1 MTTLK
6 YIDQIPHHL
15 DPEVRR
21 HALQI
26 FRDSRSVETSWSRG
40 NNALQHCERVAMQ
53 LVRTYVLM
61 GNLGGFENA
70 VLYAKV
76 ADLFGALWYFS
87 SGCQTRI
94 KYQAI
99 RADLFEKGLTMTG
112 RVRERTV
119 P

>member
-1 MTTLK
+1 MTLA
-6 YIDQIPHHL
+6 YIDSVPHHL
-15 DPEVRR
+15 DPEVLR
-21 HALQI
+21 HAVQI
-26 FRDSRSVETSWSRG
+26 FRDSRRTGLPWTTG
-40 NNALQHCERVAMQ
+40 NATLQHCENVAVS

-61 GNLGGFENA
+61 GNTGGYENA